1 MFIINLTDKNIYSSE
16 FMNNNIIY
24 NAICHRFQRTNQ
36 FSQML
41 SLFCAELLY
50 S

>member
-16 FMNNNIIY
+16 FMNNNKIY